1 MKNGLLKLKNL
12 SLSRILSQI
21 ILFIF
26 FFVFSS
32 GRIDKIWGEEINFPQ
47 FGHGQ
52 VKVRLYTDYF
62 CPPCRDMEPGIEP
75 ILIDLVKDGAIQ
87 LVFVDVPTSR
97 HTALYATYFLFS
109 LGANKDI
116 DSAIR
121 ARRVL
126 FEAAEKKVA
135 EGAQLIALFK
145 EKSIEFKALDPYP
158 VFNLWNQYMQEDQIR
173 STPTCVIIDGQK
185 KETYRGNLDV
195 PKALEKL
202 KAKLIL
208 NQKGKSNKESR

>member
-1 MKNGLLKLKNL
+1 LLKLKNL
-12 SLSRILSQI
+12 SPSIILSQI
-21 ILFIF
+21 ILFFFF
-26 FFVFSS
+26 FFVFFS
-32 GRIDKIWGEEINFPQ
+32 GGIDKIWGEEINFPT
-47 FGHGQ
+47 FGDGQ

-75 ILIDLVKDGAIQ
+75 MLIDLVKNGAIQ

-116 DSAIR
+116 DSAIK

-126 FEAAEKKVA
+126 FEAAEKKLA
-135 EGAQLIALFK
+135 EGGQLIALFK
-145 EKSIEFKALDPYP
+145 EKGIEFKALDPYP

-208 NQKGKSNKESR
+208 NQKGKSSKESR